1 MNLSSTASSSEA
13 PKTKFIE
20 LPPFP
25 VASFAYA
32 KNAEFASNFL
42 EVESCSKWAPG
53 ISG

>member
-25 VASFAYA
+25 AASFAYA
-32 KNAEFASNFL
+32 KNAEFASNFFL
-42 EVESCSKWAPG
+42 ICA
-53 ISG
+53 ITNMDF